1 MKRNLIRLAAAAL
14 SAACLL
20 SLSACSGKNDDK
32 GSSSSASAS
41 SAATSSGVS
50 GLGSSSAG
58 TPASSAAELAA
69 SGKFATVEEFV
80 NSDVM
85 QSQFESM
92 KSSLEGDS
100 GVTVDLTGEG
110 NKLVYIFT
118 YVDLDDVEDIDALSE
133 ALEASIDQLAS
144 TFQGVAAALKDA
156 VEEENPV
163 VVVRYAAPD
172 GTLLLDHEF
181 TAEE

>member
-1 MKRNLIRLAAAAL
+1 MKKNLIRLAAAAL

-20 SLSACSGKNDDK
+20 SLSACGGKKD
-32 GSSSSASAS
+32 GQSSSSS
-41 SAATSSGVS
+41 
-50 GLGSSSAG
+50 
-58 TPASSAAELAA
+58 TPASSAAVSSTVSEPESSVASTPASSTAGLTA

-92 KSSLEGDS
+92 KSALEGDS

-110 NKLVYIFT
+110 NKLVYTFT
-118 YVDLDDVEDIDALSE
+118 YADLDDVEDMDALSE
-133 ALEASIDQLAS
+133 ALEASVEEMAS
-144 TFQGVAAALKDA
+144 TFQGVATALKDA
-156 VEEENPV
+156 VEAENPV
-163 VVVRYAAPD
+163 VAVRYAAPD